1 MSLIYEP
8 KGRAREYSPLALNI
22 YTGCDHGCKYCY
34 GKLMWQGKNWTT
46 PRLRDLKGLEREVE
60 RLDKDKQVLL
70 CFMGDP
76 YCHLESENMQT
87 RKVLELFLD
96 YQVPTAI
103 LTKGGKRCL
112 RDLDLFL
119 DFEAV
124 KVGASLTLIEEKDS
138 LDWESNAALP
148 GDRIETLRILHEQG
162 IMTWVSLE
170 PVIDPEQ
177 TLDLID
183 RTHEFV
189 DHYKVGKMNHHKLDI
204 NWKDF
209 GLQAIERLDK
219 YGKDFYIK
227 EDLAK
232 YIPAGLMTEEQR
244 DMDYLN
250 VKAQRDDS
258 AQLALF

>member
-1 MSLIYEP
+1 MGIIYSP
-8 KGRAREYSPLALNI
+8 RGRAREYSPLALNI

-124 KVGASLTLIEEKDS
+124 KVGATLTLIEEKDS

-189 DHYKVGKMNHHKLDI
+189 DHYKVGKMNHYKSGID
-204 NWKDF
+204 WKTF
-209 GLQAIERLDK
+209 GLQAIERLNE

-232 YIPAGLMTEEQR
+232 YIPAAMMTREQR

-250 VKAQRDDS
+250 VKARDRD
-258 AQLALF
+258 